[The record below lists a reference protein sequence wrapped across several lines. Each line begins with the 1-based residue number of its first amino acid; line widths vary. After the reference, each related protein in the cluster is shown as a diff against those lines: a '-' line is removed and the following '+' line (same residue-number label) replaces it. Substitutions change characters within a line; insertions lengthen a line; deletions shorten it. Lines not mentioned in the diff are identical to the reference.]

1 MHSEWG
7 EVSAETV
14 AKITATQ
21 AAGGQVVAVG
31 TTATRALESAA
42 KACGVAEGGQLR
54 AWSGETNIFIYPSY
68 RFVLVDRLMTNFHLP
83 ESTLLMLV
91 SALASRERIMAAYQ
105 HAIAA
110 EYRFFSYGDAM
121 LIDRC

>member
-1 MHSEWG
+1 M
-7 EVSAETV
+7 
-14 AKITATQ
+14 AKIATTQ

-42 KACGVAEGGQLR
+42 KACGVVEGGQLT

-68 RFVLVDRLMTNFHLP
+68 QFVLVDRLMTNFHLP